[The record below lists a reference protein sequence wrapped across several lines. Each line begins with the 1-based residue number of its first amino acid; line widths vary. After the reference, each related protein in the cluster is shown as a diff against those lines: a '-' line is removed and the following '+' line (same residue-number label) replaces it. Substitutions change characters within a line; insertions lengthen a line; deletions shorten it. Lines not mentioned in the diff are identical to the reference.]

1 MTIPFV
7 GILCFPQAKL
17 RRQHFISY
25 PFYSSDGTFF
35 KAGTAVQAVVLPYL
49 IWLRLTLVDAALGTD
64 SQAFSAAYAFIR
76 YSVALKSC
84 AVISDSVG
92 LTEYGIYAKIKIFYG
107 SVLYLK
113 AYADI
118 PLVTRIKILKK
129 RIFGK
134 YGVDAF
140 FLPLLRNGICL
151 KDVSSRYISCRQVS
165 EHVRRQ
171 EALL

>member
-1 MTIPFV
+1 M
-7 GILCFPQAKL
+7 
-17 RRQHFISY
+17 
-25 PFYSSDGTFF
+25 
-35 KAGTAVQAVVLPYL
+35 QAVVLPYL
-49 IWLRLTLVDAALGTD
+49 IWLRLTLVNAALGTD

-129 RIFGK
+129 GIFGK

-140 FLPLLRNGICL
+140 FLPLLRNGICHCGKTYHL
-151 KDVSSRYISCRQVS
+151 VIFRADKYLNTSVGILIFNSYQ
-165 EHVRRQ
+165 
-171 EALL
+171 